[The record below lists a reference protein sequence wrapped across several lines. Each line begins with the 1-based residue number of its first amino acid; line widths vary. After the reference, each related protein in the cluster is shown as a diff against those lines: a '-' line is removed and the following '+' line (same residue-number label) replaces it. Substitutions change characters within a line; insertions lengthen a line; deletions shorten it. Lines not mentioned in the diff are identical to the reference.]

1 MWKGLASKSAF
12 TMLTA
17 LPESFA
23 RRRRTA
29 EATEYVYP
37 DVEEIQIVRSVRSA
51 RIGGVKMAV
60 TSTMI
65 AHRTQLASMELGN

>member
-12 TMLTA
+12 TMLTV

-29 EATEYVYP
+29 EETECVYP
-37 DVEEIQIVRSVRSA
+37 DVGGIQIVRSVRSA
-51 RIGGVKMAV
+51 RTEGVRMVV

-65 AHRTQLASMELGN
+65 AHRTQLASMELGK